1 MKKNV
6 VRILGAVLLMIL
18 LIQSVCFADLIG
30 PRGGG
35 YNPIHKDSV
44 SNSEPET
51 PTKIEKNHKLIGISV
66 GNLILLLFL
75 CIITFIS
82 LFIVV
87 YYVLNKYSKK
97 SITVNENKVE
107 NTDNQSDSEEI
118 SKKEDIN

>member
-30 PRGGG
+30 PRGV
-35 YNPIHKDSV
+35 YNPIPKDPV

-97 SITVNENKVE
+97 SITINENKVE